1 MTKINQHN
9 NTRTVVMLSSS
20 TLSAKDKGEE
30 GDWKGR
36 RFRKQ
41 IAAFG
46 QLYSV

>member
-30 GDWKGR
+30 GDWKDD
-36 RFRKQ
+36 KD
-41 IAAFG
+41 
-46 QLYSV
+46 